1 MAFQQTGAMTLT
13 DWAKRQDPDGKSA
26 SIVEMLSQTN
36 EVLQDMM
43 FVEGNLP
50 TGHRTTVRTGLP
62 AVAWRM
68 LNYGVPQGKATTAQV
83 TDTVGMLEAFSSVDK
98 DLVELS
104 GNYNEFRLS
113 ESRAFL
119 EAMNQEMARTVFY
132 GDTDLEPEK
141 FLGLSPRFSD
151 LSADSG
157 ENIVDAGGSTAAG
170 NSSIWLVCWSD
181 QTCHGIFPK
190 GSKAGLQHEDLK
202 IETVEDENGDK
213 FRAYQDHWQWKAG
226 LVLRDWRYVV
236 RIANIDVDALVS
248 DTNAPDLLELLIRA
262 HHKLPNPNMGKC
274 AIYANRTVRTML
286 DTQAQRKNNVQ
297 LYIDSAAGKPQTMF
311 WGIPI
316 RTCDA
321 ISVTED
327 PIA

>member
-104 GNYNEFRLS
+104 GNHNEFRLS

-141 FLGLSPRFSD
+141 FLGLSPRYSD
-151 LSADSG
+151 LSAESG

-170 NSSIWLVCWSD
+170 TRPIGRGGGAHPRACRTPAALRRSGWRAGRRVRGRVGGRSYR
-181 QTCHGIFPK
+181 
-190 GSKAGLQHEDLK
+190 AGL
-202 IETVEDENGDK
+202 
-213 FRAYQDHWQWKAG
+213 
-226 LVLRDWRYVV
+226 
-236 RIANIDVDALVS
+236 
-248 DTNAPDLLELLIRA
+248 
-262 HHKLPNPNMGKC
+262 
-274 AIYANRTVRTML
+274 RTP
-286 DTQAQRKNNVQ
+286 
-297 LYIDSAAGKPQTMF
+297 G
-311 WGIPI
+311 
-316 RTCDA
+316 
-321 ISVTED
+321 
-327 PIA
+327 